1 MVLKEVK
8 QLVDKGVIEEVKDI
22 LDVFILNI
30 FFVFKKDGNFRLII
44 NLKYLNEFVEYYYFK
59 QENLIYVLELI
70 QKNDYF
76 ILVDLKDVYFS
87 VSVYLDYKKFL
98 IFFWNGKF
106 YRFVVLFFGL
116 ILCLRIFIKIL
127 KFVYVFFREN
137 GIRCCY
143 YIDDFLIMN

>member
-59 QENLIYVLELI
+59 
-70 QKNDYF
+70 
-76 ILVDLKDVYFS
+76 
-87 VSVYLDYKKFL
+87 
-98 IFFWNGKF
+98 
-106 YRFVVLFFGL
+106 
-116 ILCLRIFIKIL
+116 
-127 KFVYVFFREN
+127 
-137 GIRCCY
+137 
-143 YIDDFLIMN
+143 